1 MRRFLLVLLFL
12 LVPTAV
18 GAQGNTNT
26 MPPMCTATTLLT
38 VCVPQVQG
46 AIARISDATD
56 ATVCTNSGAGTTV
69 VTCQFNGTSWG
80 PMATITVTGGTWTG
94 ANGETITNTTNGT
107 FTFTRDGSAAVTIT
121 SADDAGASP
130 LTVTSATTGVTT
142 IGSTSSNATSLFSID
157 MKVLISETP
166 DTVSFQNEATGSVV
180 LDFRDYGDT
189 TDDDMA
195 HGAVAVNCGTTT
207 SGAEECN
214 MVLNATTEG
223 NGFTILTL
231 DTDVVIGDNKT
242 ATFAAP
248 NTMTADSTALN
259 QYIGIPKL
267 NVTHTGALANGTT
280 SVAVANPLI
289 ANCSAIVNGA
299 EADDATNFITGA
311 ASYKYTFAADVA
323 ADDGIDCVIAY
334 PAVTDPV
341 SFGFWFR
348 TDTAIASGDI
358 DINFDDGGVTDGTI
372 STLAVTVLNE
382 WQWIE
387 MNITTA
393 CSGDCSAVDGIEFL
407 ATTQGAGAA
416 VLDDAIINIDQL
428 AMWKVGDETAIGDI
442 QVGGLIDFVYTKAAQ
457 DQVNTG
463 VAGVEWT
470 SHFINYQTGADAIIP
485 ITDLST
491 YFGTTLEAL
500 ND

>member
-46 AIARISDATD
+46 IIARISDATD
-56 ATVCTNSGAGTTV
+56 ATVCTNSGAGSTV
-69 VTCQFNGTSWG
+69 VTCQFNGTAWG
-80 PMATITVTGGTWTG
+80 PMATVVATGGTWTG
-94 ANGETITNTTNGT
+94 ANGETITNATDGA
-107 FTFTRDGSAAVTIT
+107 FLFTRDESGTVTIT
-121 SADDAGASP
+121 AADDNAVAALEILPGGAATMTLGGTSTTVLTLTTDGAVAILDSPTNAFLVRALSTNTAVFQGSDAAGASATR
-130 LTVTSATTGVTT
+130 LDTTGAGTIT
-142 IGSTSSNATSLFSID
+142 IGSAD
-157 MKVLISETP
+157 VLDITL
-166 DTVSFQNEATGSVV
+166 DGADVV
-180 LDFRDYGDT
+180 LPT
-189 TDDDMA
+189 
-195 HGAVAVNCGTTT
+195 N
-207 SGAEECN
+207 E
-214 MVLNATTEG
+214 
-223 NGFTILTL
+223 
-231 DTDVVIGDNKT
+231 T
-242 ATFAAP
+242 ATFGAP
-248 NTMTADSTALN
+248 NEMTADSTALN

-348 TDTAIASGDI
+348 TDTTIASGDI

-387 MNITTA
+387 TNITTA